1 MTLHPT
7 SHPQIVFVG
16 GNLFTNES
24 NRLFDGL
31 LVFTGGFT
39 GLQVLAKE
47 AERNGSIPCPYR
59 IHADASGGE
68 LAKVIQEDL
77 DYLAG
82 EGCRKIGMHA
92 PNFVDDARISIE
104 AAKEWLAQHPDAVD
118 TIYFVDARDD
128 YFNCFGTE
136 I

>member
-16 GNLFTNES
+16 GNLFTNETYP
-24 NRLFDGL
+24 LIDGL

-39 GLQVLAKE
+39 GLQVLAQE
-47 AERNGSIPCPYR
+47 SERNGSIPCPYR

-68 LAKVIQEDL
+68 LVKVIQEDL

-92 PNFVDDARISIE
+92 PNSVCDARESIE
-104 AAKEWLAQHPDAVD
+104 VAKEWLAQHPDAVD